1 LTVLQVIRYQMLL
14 RISIHDQS
22 TGLALVS
29 INRFLANNALL
40 KREKL
45 ARLIVDIPRQLLFRF
60 DPRLRAKSQ
69 EWSEITS
76 RPPGLVQT
84 NGRREK
90 WIVFSNDQAISR
102 ELFLNGEF
110 DFNKLERAWRII
122 PSSRRKLALIDVGA
136 NLGTICI
143 PAVSRGLFRTAVA
156 IEANPSF
163 AEVLEQNVVLN
174 GLEHRIQVFNSAV
187 GPEDSQSLSFSVE
200 QSNFG
205 ASRVVNS
212 PSEQTLTVR
221 SSTLYTLLGNISN
234 VGLVFMDIEGFEGE
248 ALKGAR
254 RLLEDC
260 PPLALE
266 FTPKLI
272 SHFTSRDE
280 FCTLLSSYSCF
291 YSLNDPLKKYLISE
305 LPRVWDWFLGE
316 EGWEQTDLLFL

>member
-1 LTVLQVIRYQMLL
+1 MI
-14 RISIHDQS
+14 
-22 TGLALVS
+22 S
-29 INRFLANNALL
+29 INRFFANNGLL

-45 ARLIVDIPRQLLFRF
+45 ARLIVDIPRQLLFRI
-60 DPRLRAKSQ
+60 DPRLRAKSR
-69 EWSEITS
+69 EWFEIAS
-76 RPPGLVQT
+76 RPPGQVHI

-110 DFNKLERAWRII
+110 DFNKLERAWRLI
-122 PSSRRKLALIDVGA
+122 PSNRRKLALVDVGA

-143 PAVSRGLFRTAVA
+143 PAVSRGLFKTAIA

-174 GLEHRIQVFNSAV
+174 GLEHRIQVVNSAV
-187 GPEDSQSLSFSVE
+187 GAKDSQSLAFSVE

-221 SSTLYTLLGNISN
+221 STTLDSLLGHTSN

-272 SHFTSRDE
+272 SKFNSRDE
-280 FCTLLSSYSCF
+280 FCALFSSYSCF
-291 YSLNDPLKKYLISE
+291 YSLNDPLQKKYLLSE

-316 EGWEQTDLLFL
+316 EGLEQTDLLFLRI